1 MAKILSVSIV
11 GSLLLSGVA
20 LAQGPAKL
28 TEEVKAKARAN
39 QEQAQRERD
48 RNRRIE
54 GSREYDHHRYSEPQE
69 SRKHERDHDRDHVRH
84 DPFRKVSEHPKGWE
98 HGRKTGWGNCDV
110 PPGQAKKQ
118 GCHPYHNHSVHPVRT
133 ASRKPIVA
141 PRPAAEVHA
150 HAGVDAKVH

>member
-39 QEQAQRERD
+39 QEQAERERDRD

-54 GSREYDHHRYSEPQE
+54 GHGDYDHHRYSEQHE
-69 SRKHERDHDRDHVRH
+69 SRKHDRDHDRH
-84 DPFRKVSEHPKGWE
+84 DPFRNVSEHPKGRE

-118 GCHPYHNHSVHPVRT
+118 GCHPYHDHSVHTVRT
-133 ASRKPIVA
+133 TSRKSVVA
-141 PRPAAEVHA
+141 PRPTAEVHA